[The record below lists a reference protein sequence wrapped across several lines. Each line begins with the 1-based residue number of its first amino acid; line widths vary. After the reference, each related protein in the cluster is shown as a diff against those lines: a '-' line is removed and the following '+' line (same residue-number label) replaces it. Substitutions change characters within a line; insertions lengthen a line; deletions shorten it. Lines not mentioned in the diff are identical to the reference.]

1 MEYDGCT
8 VCETFLRLGNDVL
21 EEYTASEGK
30 ENFGK
35 RLSINFRHQ
44 HKQAHNTCLS
54 HLHARISWE
63 SSSGSMYGSVENVCW
78 SDPWHSGLWLPTV
91 PIHERNGDIA
101 AVQPRHVM
109 YAVEAIS
116 SCFSVCWAVFFA
128 QHLSHPRF
136 SAASAKYHGAFS
148 YAEFPE
154 NLGSSIQLG
163 PRWASIPGKGLAI
176 VTHTGPSSNTSL
188 HCQRPNHGVRMWEDL
203 QCASLISLEY
213 LNVSSM
219 LNYLYGLKSKMKGPG
234 TWPFS
239 N

>member
-1 MEYDGCT
+1 MPIPFACQN
-8 VCETFLRLGNDVL
+8 FLRV
-21 EEYTASEGK
+21 
-30 ENFGK
+30 
-35 RLSINFRHQ
+35 
-44 HKQAHNTCLS
+44 
-54 HLHARISWE
+54 
-63 SSSGSMYGSVENVCW
+63 NVWLCW

-109 YAVEAIS
+109 HAVEAIS
-116 SCFSVCWAVFFA
+116 SCFSVCMAVFFA
-128 QHLSHPRF
+128 QHLSHPRL

-188 HCQRPNHGVRMWEDL
+188 HCQPPNHGVKNVGWSTVCISHLSGVSKCIFNVELSL
-203 QCASLISLEY
+203 QY
-213 LNVSSM
+213 LV
-219 LNYLYGLKSKMKGPG
+219 
-234 TWPFS
+234 
-239 N
+239 